1 MATTHGFK
9 DGPLTGEVEPQW
21 LAGLTI
27 YVSLCL
33 AQVSDADQIMKLNLM
48 NDNVLIFLIMF

>member
-1 MATTHGFK
+1 MASK
-9 DGPLTGEVEPQW
+9 MDPSVTGEVEPQW

-48 NDNVLIFLIMF
+48 NDNVLIF